1 MTTTNRILRIGAAVL
16 FTSAAQGGNLL
27 AGETRQPVSVL
38 VRATGE
44 SGFSAPGTADSVKD
58 VKNSLRGKKL
68 VVLTDDPAT
77 AEVVVEILG
86 RFKDYRGQ
94 SYTTA
99 TAINDSTVTAKT
111 TQKKSAV
118 VAAKLVVG
126 EYSLEVVGEAGGMG
140 KFGIGAW
147 GDAANQI
154 AKQVDEF
161 IKENYEQLAARR
173 SASK

>member
-1 MTTTNRILRIGAAVL
+1 MATNRILGVAGAVL
-16 FTSAAQGGNLL
+16 LATATPGGNLQ

-38 VRATGE
+38 VRAGGE
-44 SGFSAPGTADSVKD
+44 SGFSAPGAADSAKD
-58 VKNSLRGKKL
+58 LKNSLRGKKL

-77 AEVVVEILG
+77 AEIIVDVLG
-86 RFKDYRGQ
+86 RFKDYRGETH
-94 SYTTA
+94 TTA
-99 TAINDSTVTAKT
+99 TAVSDTTVMAKT

-126 EYSLEVVGEAGGMG
+126 EYSLELVGEAGGVG
-140 KFGIGAW
+140 KFGFGAW

-154 AKQVDEF
+154 AKQVDDF
-161 IKENYEQLAARR
+161 IKSNYEQLAARR